1 MTCQPYALE
10 SWPKHG
16 TMDVPS
22 WAHIML
28 FWIGHVLAHRAR
40 PVSPTIA
47 LISVVADYANNELVP
62 KQGTNLEQHV

>member
-1 MTCQPYALE
+1 
-10 SWPKHG
+10 
-16 TMDVPS
+16 
-22 WAHIML
+22 ML

-62 KQGTNLEQHV
+62 QGADLEQHVQ